1 MCRITDFKYTCDHH
15 IQHVWSACRGQK
27 KVDKDSNKPACQKI
41 PSIYAKLATKCG
53 SCNRADAEQKLRRD
67 LTETRPKEQST
78 EEFESILSE
87 QFLKLTTQI
96 PTTNNWR
103 PLPSPMYGRKP
114 SQKRVHKRRK
124 NSLLRNEFKPEDTCE
139 PEPWEDK
146 VVPMVYEAVEDGWN
160 FPWTAETKSLADELA
175 EDEERKKQEFGD
187 EDEGFGDEGEDD
199 GETEEDLD
207 GGEEALGGENEG
219 EGKEEK
225 EESASGSPS
234 EPPGTI
240 EAEVNGSSV
249 KVCYRFRNTKR
260 GCKGQMRQWEM
271 VEIWV

>member
-1 MCRITDFKYTCDHH
+1 
-15 IQHVWSACRGQK
+15 
-27 KVDKDSNKPACQKI
+27 
-41 PSIYAKLATKCG
+41 
-53 SCNRADAEQKLRRD
+53 
-67 LTETRPKEQST
+67 
-78 EEFESILSE
+78 
-87 QFLKLTTQI
+87 
-96 PTTNNWR
+96 
-103 PLPSPMYGRKP
+103 MYGRKP

>member
-27 KVDKDSNKPACQKI
+27 KVNKDSSIPACQKT
-41 PSIYAKLATKCG
+41 PSLYAKLATQCG
-53 SCNRADAEQKLRRD
+53 SCNRADAEKKLRRD
-67 LTETRPKEQST
+67 LTATKPNDQST

-87 QFLKLTTQI
+87 HFLKLTTII
-96 PTTNNWR
+96 PTTNWR
-103 PLPSPMYGRKP
+103 PLPSPVYTRKP

-124 NSLLRNEFKPEDTCE
+124 TSLLRNEFKPEDVCV
-139 PEPWEDK
+139 PKAWEDNL
-146 VVPMVYEAVEDGWN
+146 VPMVYEAVEDGWN
-160 FPWTAETKSLADELA
+160 FPWTAETKSLADELK
-175 EDEERKKQEFGD
+175 EDEERRKEEMGD
-187 EDEGFGDEGEDD
+187 EEGGFGDEGEDD
-199 GETEEDLD
+199 GETEEDVKSNED
-207 GGEEALGGENEG
+207 ALGGEDKD

-225 EESASGSPS
+225 EESSSSSLS
-234 EPPGTI
+234 EPPETI
-240 EAEVNGSSV
+240 EAEVNESSV